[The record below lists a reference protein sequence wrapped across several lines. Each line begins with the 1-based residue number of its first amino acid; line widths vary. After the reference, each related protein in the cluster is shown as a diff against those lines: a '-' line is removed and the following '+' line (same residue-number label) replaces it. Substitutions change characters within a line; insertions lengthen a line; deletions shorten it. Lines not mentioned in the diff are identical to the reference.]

1 LTAASPAIDNPTTEV
16 SMARR
21 VVVWGTGNAGKPA
34 IRAVVANRELELA
47 GVVVSNPAKVGRDA
61 GELAGIAPTGV
72 RATDDARAVLAR
84 RPDAVV
90 YTATGDTRPADAID
104 DVVACLEAGANVV
117 STAIYPLL
125 HPPSTPPD
133 LRARIDA
140 ACRTG
145 GGTSIFVSGID
156 PGWAVDLLPL
166 VLSGVAGRIDQI
178 RCQEIFNY
186 ATYDQPH
193 AVRNLIGFGR
203 PLDETPPM
211 LFPMSLDLI
220 WGAMVRVLADG
231 LGVVLDEVRQVV
243 ERRPLERTIDTPEMG
258 VFEQGTQGAF
268 RFEVQGIV
276 RGAPKIVCEHVTRID
291 DDLAPD
297 WPRPPAGQR
306 GSYAVIVEGDPR
318 FEVAIM
324 LHGGS
329 GSPADAGNATAV
341 GRIVNAI
348 PAVCAA
354 RPGILGVLDLPL
366 VTGRGLL

>member
-1 LTAASPAIDNPTTEV
+1 MTK
-16 SMARR
+16 R
-21 VVVWGTGNAGKPA
+21 VVVWGTGNVGKPA
-34 IRAVVANRELELA
+34 IRAVVANRDLELV
-47 GVVVSNPAKVGRDA
+47 GVIVSDPAKVGRDA
-61 GELAGIAPTGV
+61 GALAGIAPTGV
-72 RATDDARAVLAR
+72 VATDDVAAVLAR

-90 YTATGDTRPADAID
+90 YTATGDTRPGDALD
-104 DVVACLEAGANVV
+104 DVLRCLAAGANVV
-117 STAIYPLL
+117 TTAIYTLL
-125 HPPSTPPD
+125 HPPSVPDD
-133 LRARIDA
+133 LRARFDD
-140 ACRTG
+140 ACRAG

-156 PGWAVDLLPL
+156 PGWAIDLLPL

-178 RCQEIFNY
+178 RCREIFNY

-203 PLDETPPM
+203 SLDETPPM
-211 LFPMSLDLI
+211 LFPAAIDMI

-231 LGVVLDEVRQVV
+231 LGVTLDDVRQVI

-258 VFEQGTQGAF
+258 VFEAGTQGAF

-276 RGAPKIVCEHVTRID
+276 GGEVRIACEHITRID
-291 DDLAPD
+291 DACAPD
-297 WPRPPAGQR
+297 WPLPAAGQR

-318 FEVAIM
+318 FEVAVM

-341 GRIVNAI
+341 GRIVHAI

-354 RPGILGVLDLPL
+354 RAGILGSLDLPL

>member
-1 LTAASPAIDNPTTEV
+1 
-16 SMARR
+16 MRHR
-21 VVVWGTGNAGKPA
+21 VVVWGTGNVGRPA
-34 IRAVVANRELELA
+34 IRAVVANRNLELA
-47 GVVVSNPAKVGRDA
+47 GVVVSNPEKVGRDA
-61 GELAGIAPTGV
+61 GELAGIGETGV
-72 RATDDARAVLAR
+72 LATSDAGAALASK
-84 RPDAVV
+84 PDAVV

-104 DVVACLEAGANVV
+104 DVLGCLAAGANVV

-133 LRARIDA
+133 LRERVLA
-140 ACRTG
+140 ACRAG
-145 GGTSIFVSGID
+145 GGTSIFVSGVD

-178 RCQEIFNY
+178 RCREIFNY

-203 PLDETPPM
+203 SLDETPPM
-211 LFPMSLDLI
+211 LFPESLDLI
-220 WGAMVRVLADG
+220 WGAMVRTLADG
-231 LGVVLDEVRQVV
+231 LGVVLDEIRHVV

-276 RGAPKIVCEHVTRID
+276 AGRPRIVCEHVTRID
-291 DDLAPD
+291 DTIAPD

-306 GSYAVIVEGDPR
+306 GSYAVVIEGDPR
-318 FEVAIM
+318 FEVAVM
-324 LHGGS
+324 LHGDG

-341 GRIVNAI
+341 GRIVHAI

-354 RPGILGVLDLPL
+354 PPGIVGPLDLPL
-366 VTGRGLL
+366 VTGRGLV

>member
-1 LTAASPAIDNPTTEV
+1 
-16 SMARR
+16 MKR
-21 VVVWGTGNAGKPA
+21 VVVWGTGNVGQPA
-34 IRAVVANRELELA
+34 IRAVVANRELELV
-47 GVVVSNPAKVGRDA
+47 GVIVSNPAKVGRDA
-61 GELAGIAPTGV
+61 GELGRIAPTGV
-72 RATDDARAVLAR
+72 RASADADAVLAL

-90 YTATGDTRPADAID
+90 YTASGDMRPGDAID
-104 DVVACLEAGANVV
+104 DVVRCLASGANVV
-117 STAIYPLL
+117 TTAIYPLL
-125 HPPSTPPD
+125 HPPSAPD
-133 LRARIDA
+133 DLKARIQDA
-140 ACRTG
+140 CVAG

-178 RCQEIFNY
+178 RCREIFNY
-186 ATYDQPH
+186 ATYDQPD

-203 PLDETPPM
+203 SLDETPPM
-211 LFPMSLDLI
+211 LYPAALDMI
-220 WGAMVRVLADG
+220 WGATVRTLADG
-231 LGVVLDEVRQVV
+231 LGVVLDDIRQVI

-276 RGAPKIVCEHVTRID
+276 RGEPKLVCEHITRID
-291 DDLAPD
+291 DEIAPD

-324 LHGGS
+324 LHGAGS
-329 GSPADAGNATAV
+329 GSPAEAGNATAV
-341 GRIVNAI
+341 GRIVQAI

-354 RPGILGVLDLPL
+354 PAGVVGPLDLPL

>member
-1 LTAASPAIDNPTTEV
+1 
-16 SMARR
+16 MARR
-21 VVVWGTGNAGKPA
+21 VVVWGTGNVGRPA
-34 IRAVVANRELELA
+34 IRAVAANRGLALA
-47 GVVVSNPAKVGRDA
+47 GVLVATPAKHGRDA
-61 GELAGIAPTGV
+61 GELAGLPPTGV
-72 RATDDARAVLAR
+72 RATTDVDAVLAT

-90 YTATGDTRPADAID
+90 YAATGDVRPGEAID
-104 DVVACLEAGANVV
+104 DVVRCLAAGANVV
-117 STAIYPLL
+117 TTAIYPLL
-125 HPPSTPPD
+125 HPPSAPEE
-133 LRARIDA
+133 LRARVLD
-140 ACRTG
+140 ACRAG
-145 GGTSIFVSGID
+145 GGTSIFVSGVD

-166 VLSGVAGRIDQI
+166 VLSGVAGRIEQI
-178 RCQEIFNY
+178 RCREIFNY

-211 LFPMSLDLI
+211 LFPASLDLI

-231 LGVVLDEVRQVV
+231 LGVALDEVRHVV

-268 RFEVQGIV
+268 RFEVQGV
-276 RGAPKIVCEHVTRID
+276 VGGRPRIVCEHVTRID

-306 GSYAVIVEGDPR
+306 GTYAVLIEGDPR
-318 FEVAIM
+318 FEVSVQ
-324 LHGGS
+324 LHGAG
-329 GSPADAGNATAV
+329 GSPADAGNATAA
-341 GRIVNAI
+341 GRIVHAI

-354 RPGILGVLDLPL
+354 PAGILGPLDLPL

>member
-1 LTAASPAIDNPTTEV
+1 MTK
-16 SMARR
+16 R
-21 VVVWGTGNAGKPA
+21 VVVWGTGNVGKPA
-34 IRAVVANRELELA
+34 IRAVVANCGLELV
-47 GVVVSNPAKVGRDA
+47 GVIVSDPAKVGRDA
-61 GELAGIAPTGV
+61 GALAGIAPTGV
-72 RATDDARAVLAR
+72 VATDDVAAVLAR

-90 YTATGDTRPADAID
+90 YTATGDTRPGDALD
-104 DVVACLEAGANVV
+104 DVLRCLAAGANVV
-117 STAIYPLL
+117 TTAIYTLL
-125 HPPSTPPD
+125 HPPSVPDD
-133 LRARIDA
+133 LRARFDD
-140 ACRTG
+140 ACRAG

-156 PGWAVDLLPL
+156 PGWAIDLLPL

-178 RCQEIFNY
+178 RCREIFNY

-203 PLDETPPM
+203 SLDETPPM
-211 LFPMSLDLI
+211 LFPAAIDMI

-231 LGVVLDEVRQVV
+231 LGVTLDDVRQVI

-258 VFEQGTQGAF
+258 VFEAGTQGAF

-276 RGAPKIVCEHVTRID
+276 GGEVRIACEHITRID
-291 DDLAPD
+291 DACAPD
-297 WPRPPAGQR
+297 WPLPAAGQR

-318 FEVAIM
+318 FEVAVM
-324 LHGGS
+324 LHGAS

-341 GRIVNAI
+341 GRIVHAI

-354 RPGILGVLDLPL
+354 RAGILGSLDLPL

>member
-1 LTAASPAIDNPTTEV
+1 MP
-16 SMARR
+16 RR

-34 IRAVVANRELELA
+34 IRAVVAHRGLELV
-47 GVVVSNPAKVGRDA
+47 GVIVSNPAKVGRDA

-72 RATDDARAVLAR
+72 RATDDARAVLAL

-90 YTATGDTRPADAID
+90 YTATGDTRPADATD
-104 DVVACLEAGANVV
+104 DVVGCLAAGANVV
-117 STAIYPLL
+117 TTAIYPLL
-125 HPPSTPPD
+125 HPPSAPPD
-133 LRARIDA
+133 LRARIDD

-178 RCQEIFNY
+178 RCREIFNY

-231 LGVVLDEVRQVV
+231 LGVTLDETRQVV

-291 DDLAPD
+291 DDIAPD

-306 GSYAVIVEGDPR
+306 GSYSVIIDGDPR
-318 FEVAIM
+318 FEVAVM
-324 LHGGS
+324 LHGGT

-348 PAVCAA
+348 PVVCEAP
-354 RPGILGVLDLPL
+354 PGILGPLDLPI
-366 VTGRGLL
+366 VTGRGLI

>member
-1 LTAASPAIDNPTTEV
+1 
-16 SMARR
+16 MALR
-21 VVVWGTGNAGKPA
+21 VVVWGTGNVGKPA
-34 IRAVVANRELELA
+34 IRTVVANRNLELV
-47 GVVVSNPAKVGRDA
+47 GVVVSSLAKVGRDA
-61 GELAGIAPTGV
+61 GELAGIDATGV
-72 RATDDARAVLAR
+72 VATNDAAAALATK
-84 RPDAVV
+84 PDAVV
-90 YTATGDTRPADAID
+90 YTATGDIRPADAID
-104 DVVACLEAGANVV
+104 DVLQCLAAGANVV

-133 LRARIDA
+133 LRERVLA
-140 ACRTG
+140 ACRAG
-145 GGTSIFVSGID
+145 GGTSIFVSGVD

-166 VLSGVAGRIDQI
+166 VLSGVAGRIDEV
-178 RCQEIFNY
+178 RCREIFNY
-186 ATYDQPH
+186 ATYDQPN

-203 PLDETPPM
+203 SLDETPPM
-211 LFPMSLDLI
+211 LYPESLDLI
-220 WGAMVRVLADG
+220 WGAMVRTLADG
-231 LGVVLDEVRQVV
+231 LGVTLDEIRHVI

-276 RGAPKIVCEHVTRID
+276 RGRPRIVCEHVTRID
-291 DDLAPD
+291 DAIAPD

-306 GSYAVIVEGDPR
+306 GGYTVVIEGDPR
-318 FEVAIM
+318 FEVAVM
-324 LHGGS
+324 LHGSG

-354 RPGILGVLDLPL
+354 PPGIVGPLDLPL

>member
-1 LTAASPAIDNPTTEV
+1 
-16 SMARR
+16 MKR
-21 VVVWGTGNAGKPA
+21 VVVWGTGNVGQPA
-34 IRAVVANRELELA
+34 IRAVVANRELELV
-47 GVVVSNPAKVGRDA
+47 GVIVSNPAKVGRDA
-61 GELAGIAPTGV
+61 GELGRIAPTGV
-72 RATDDARAVLAR
+72 HASADVDAVLAL

-90 YTATGDTRPADAID
+90 YTASGDMRPGDAID
-104 DVVACLEAGANVV
+104 DVVRCLASGANVV
-117 STAIYPLL
+117 TTAIYPLL
-125 HPPSTPPD
+125 HPPSAPD
-133 LRARIDA
+133 DLKARIQDA
-140 ACRTG
+140 CVAG

-178 RCQEIFNY
+178 RCREIFNY
-186 ATYDQPH
+186 ATYDQPD

-203 PLDETPPM
+203 SLDETPPM
-211 LFPMSLDLI
+211 LYPAALDMI
-220 WGAMVRVLADG
+220 WGATVRTLADG
-231 LGVVLDEVRQVV
+231 LGVVLDDIRQVI

-276 RGAPKIVCEHVTRID
+276 RGEPKLVCEHITRID
-291 DDLAPD
+291 DEIAPD

-324 LHGGS
+324 LHGAGS
-329 GSPADAGNATAV
+329 GSPAEAGNATAV
-341 GRIVNAI
+341 GRIVQAI

-354 RPGILGVLDLPL
+354 PAGVVGPLDLPL

>member
-1 LTAASPAIDNPTTEV
+1 
-16 SMARR
+16 MKR
-21 VVVWGTGNAGKPA
+21 VVVWGTGNVGQPA
-34 IRAVVANRELELA
+34 IRAVVANRELQLV
-47 GVVVSNPAKVGRDA
+47 GVIVSNPAKVGRDA
-61 GELAGIAPTGV
+61 GDLARIAPTGV
-72 RATDDARAVLAR
+72 RASADVDVVLAL

-90 YTATGDTRPADAID
+90 YTASGDMRPGDAID
-104 DVVACLEAGANVV
+104 DVVRCLASGANVV
-117 STAIYPLL
+117 TTAIYPLL
-125 HPPSTPPD
+125 HPPSAPD
-133 LRARIDA
+133 DLKARIRDA
-140 ACRTG
+140 CVAG

-178 RCQEIFNY
+178 RCREIFNY
-186 ATYDQPH
+186 ATYDQPD

-203 PLDETPPM
+203 SLDETPPM
-211 LFPMSLDLI
+211 LYPASLDMI
-220 WGAMVRVLADG
+220 WGATVRTLADG
-231 LGVVLDEVRQVV
+231 LGVVLEDIRQVI

-258 VFEQGTQGAF
+258 VFEKGTQGAF

-276 RGAPKIVCEHVTRID
+276 RGEPKLVCEHITRID
-291 DDLAPD
+291 DEIAPD

-324 LHGGS
+324 LHGAGG
-329 GSPADAGNATAV
+329 GSPAEAGNATAV
-341 GRIVNAI
+341 GRIVQAI

-354 RPGILGVLDLPL
+354 PAGVVGPLDLPL